1 MFGSLCIFRSS
12 YMCRGLYILSYWL
25 GVFGD
30 FADCVGAVFEF
41 YAAGILYRYVERAE
55 DQFGAFEVD
64 GVAHQGVDDFHQA
77 GLDALF
83 VLEDRDRVETT
94 LGWFADA
101 AMGVL
106 VEVAETLSVESRGAA
121 ADSGDLD
128 MSASFCGCHSVDKCV
143 DLLENFLVLGP

>member
-1 MFGSLCIFRSS
+1 VKGP
-12 YMCRGLYILSYWL
+12 
-25 GVFGD
+25 
-30 FADCVGAVFEF
+30 
-41 YAAGILYRYVERAE
+41 E
-55 DQFGAFEVD
+55 DQFGAFQVNR
-64 GVAHQGVDDFHQA
+64 VAHQGVDDFHQA

-83 VLEDRDRVETT
+83 VLEDRDWVKTT

-128 MSASFCGCHSVDKCV
+128 MSASFCGCHRVDYFV